1 MLVEVVNDHTN
12 EEVQGKEGAKY
23 DEDNKVD
30 VHVDIDFIVRLFLHL
45 GERKTCV
52 KAVLY
57 FINTTC
63 KGTV

>member
-30 VHVDIDFIVRLFLHL
+30 VHVDIDFIVRLVLHL
-45 GERKTCV
+45 GERKTCESSFV
-52 KAVLY
+52 FY
-57 FINTTC
+57 
-63 KGTV
+63 